1 MDAVTHVWEQSSH
14 WVASSPSRKVKN
26 ASWHLRCSHNVLCST
41 RGSGKGGS
49 WENGSTRALRLQLW
63 RAPVLDKC
71 FAEGNKANFL
81 TSKWQTQTRV
91 SYVRDCHFRH
101 AVTWPNVFSI
111 AVNRQKGMILG
122 SLGVLVLLHFGF
134 RF

>member
-1 MDAVTHVWEQSSH
+1 MAPQMLSQCPVQHKRLRERWQLGKWVYKGPPAPALEGSS
-14 WVASSPSRKVKN
+14 
-26 ASWHLRCSHNVLCST
+26 LGQT
-41 RGSGKGGS
+41 
-49 WENGSTRALRLQLW
+49 Q
-63 RAPVLDKC
+63 C

-101 AVTWPNVFSI
+101 AVTLPNVFSI